1 MFKGSIVITSI
12 NKPTEAIIQYA
23 EICKEL
29 DYKLIIVGDKKTPNE
44 SYDGQTNLKYLSLEE
59 QLDNYGEFA
68 LKLPINHYCRK
79 NIGYLEAL
87 RYSKEVIVDTD
98 DDNLPYDNYKN
109 FINKY
114 TKGITSTDVIGKDE
128 WINIYKHFTDKNI
141 WPRGNPLSASQI
153 VGEFL
158 GCTEKE
164 FKVIQGLA
172 DADPDVDAIYRLLNP
187 EDKTYFR
194 SNYHIAL
201 DKLTWCSFNSQNTI
215 FKGDFIKYMYLP
227 CHVSFRM
234 TDIWRSFI
242 VQLMLWKNNT
252 NLLFTSP
259 SVYQERNEHNLQK
272 DFEQEIIGY
281 RSNEYIG
288 KLLLNH
294 LDKNK
299 QLSNEDFYLEA
310 WKVLKDNNYITSI
323 ELELIVL
330 WMNEIDRYV

>member
-1 MFKGSIVITSI
+1 
-12 NKPTEAIIQYA
+12 
-23 EICKEL
+23 
-29 DYKLIIVGDKKTPNE
+29 
-44 SYDGQTNLKYLSLEE
+44 
-59 QLDNYGEFA
+59 
-68 LKLPINHYCRK
+68 
-79 NIGYLEAL
+79 
-87 RYSKEVIVDTD
+87 
-98 DDNLPYDNYKN
+98 
-109 FINKY
+109 
-114 TKGITSTDVIGKDE
+114 
-128 WINIYKHFTDKNI
+128 
-141 WPRGNPLSASQI
+141 
-153 VGEFL
+153 
-158 GCTEKE
+158 
-164 FKVIQGLA
+164 
-172 DADPDVDAIYRLLNP
+172 
-187 EDKTYFR
+187 
-194 SNYHIAL
+194 
-201 DKLTWCSFNSQNTI
+201 
-215 FKGDFIKYMYLP
+215 MYLP